1 MVRRGFACV
10 ETEADL
16 GVVICIE
23 PETEDGQPYK
33 PWRLRDSALAVATFA
48 EEAQAG
54 KTGYMDEAMVSG
66 GFASSRQV
74 LRGAD
79 DEDSTRHWWIALWRI
94 KWMFWLR

>member
-1 MVRRGFACV
+1 M
-10 ETEADL
+10 
-16 GVVICIE
+16 ICIE

-54 KTGYMDEAMVSG
+54 KTGYMDEAMVGSG
-66 GFASSRQV
+66 PLQV

-79 DEDSTRHWWIALWRI
+79 TRDSTLRWRI
-94 KWMFWLR
+94 VW